1 MSRGHTFRTNHHR
14 RSVRIRNTWR
24 MRGPHARVSI
34 VVLGLAGC
42 ATYAPLPLPDDADL
56 AREVSLA
63 PAEGG
68 YDIDAIATLAVLRNP
83 DLEAARAKA
92 GIAKA
97 QAFATHLLPDPQF
110 NASFDHP
117 TGSGS
122 GLVDAYVVG
131 LSVDA
136 QALLTHGERS
146 SAARTAYDQAKL
158 DVLWQEWQTV
168 ARARTLY
175 VGSTFDREK
184 QRFLADLVAT
194 YAARAERSQQA
205 LRTGDLSIDQPASDL
220 ALLADAQRQLGN
232 AERATSTA
240 ELGLRALLGLAAD
253 ASLPLRPIDAPTLP
267 THDDVAAALAHLTQS
282 RPDLRALQAGYA
294 SQEHS
299 LHAAILTQ
307 FPNIAIGFN
316 SARDTSSVNT
326 LGAGVTLNLPIF
338 DGGHGEIAIQRATRE
353 QLRVTYQARLDQAVS
368 DAWQL
373 WNDMQSLS
381 RDVAQAEAMLPANRA
396 AIDRARI
403 AYQAHDLSATAYAT
417 LLASYATD
425 RTALID
431 LRTSLW
437 NDAIA
442 LATLL
447 GTQVEPM
454 GADAGR

>member
-1 MSRGHTFRTNHHR
+1 M
-14 RSVRIRNTWR
+14 
-24 MRGPHARVSI
+24 SI

-56 AREVSLA
+56 ARQISPA
-63 PAEGG
+63 PSEDG
-68 YDIDAIATLAVLRNP
+68 YDIDAIATLAVLHNP
-83 DLEAARAKA
+83 DLATARAKA

-97 QAFATHLLPDPQF
+97 QAFAAHLLPDPQF

-131 LSVDA
+131 LGVDA

-146 SAARTAYDQAKL
+146 AAARAAYDQAKL
-158 DVLWQEWQTV
+158 DLLWQEWQTV
-168 ARARTLY
+168 AQARTLY
-175 VGSTFDREK
+175 VGSTFDGEK

-205 LRTGDLSIDQPASDL
+205 LRTGDLSIDQHASDL

-253 ASLPLRPIDAPTLP
+253 ANLPLRPLDAPTVP
-267 THDDVAAALAHLTQS
+267 TRDDVAAALARLTRS
-282 RPDLRALQAGYA
+282 RPDLRALQAGYD
-294 SQEHS
+294 SQEHA
-299 LHAAILTQ
+299 LHAAVLAQ

-316 SARDTSSVNT
+316 SARDTSNVNT
-326 LGAGVTLNLPIF
+326 LGAGVTLGLPIF
-338 DGGHGEIAIQRATRE
+338 DGGRGEIATQRATRE
-353 QLRVTYQARLDQAVS
+353 QLRVAYQARLDEAVS

-373 WNDMQSLS
+373 WDDIQSLS

-396 AIDRARI
+396 ALERARA
-403 AYQAHDLSATAYAT
+403 AYQARDLSATAYAA
-417 LLASYATD
+417 LQASYATD

-431 LRTSLW
+431 LRASLW

-447 GTQVEPM
+447 GTQVQPTT
-454 GADAGR
+454 ADAAR